1 MFNAICL
8 YCGTVSSASFSW
20 TNLFD
25 KNSLCENCRRSL
37 GHLVEPLCKK
47 CCRMLSEKSIDN
59 ICYDCMRWENDSEW
73 SGVLEQNISFYQYND
88 FMKEL
93 IARFKYRGDYEL
105 AKIFATDI
113 KKATAEV
120 KADLYVPIPLSEARL
135 FERGFNQSEALL
147 AVAGLPVANVLSR
160 KHSEKQSKK
169 SRKERM
175 HQVNPF
181 EIQDKVTI
189 NGKQILLMDDIY
201 TTGTTIRNAAKV
213 LKSAGAARIISMTVA
228 R

>member
-25 KNSLCENCRRSL
+25 KNSLCENCRTSL
-37 GHLVEPLCKK
+37 DHLVEPLCKK